1 MDHRWDGRYCTV
13 EIEERGDI
21 MNSQNEVIKHLDLPE
36 PNQICIVVRNLK
48 KTTEYYEQILNIGP
62 FVFPDVTYTDVTYL
76 GKPSDGYW
84 KMAFAR
90 MGPIE
95 LELSCPIRPPSI
107 YEDFLNEK
115 GEGLHHIG
123 FDVSNLDEAIKR
135 AEGLGIKVLMSGRTS
150 KSGFA
155 HLDTREFGGT
165 IFEVIQRPAP
175 RV

>member
-1 MDHRWDGRYCTV
+1 MDSR
-13 EIEERGDI
+13 
-21 MNSQNEVIKHLDLPE
+21 NEAIKHLNLPE
-36 PNQICIVVRNLK
+36 PSQVCIVVRDLK
-48 KTTEYYEQILNIGP
+48 KATEYYEQILNIGP
-62 FVFPDVTYTDVTYL
+62 FVFPHITYDGITYL

-90 MGPIE
+90 MGTIE

-135 AEGLGIKVLMSGRTS
+135 AEGVGIKVLMSGRTS
-150 KSGFA
+150 KGGFA
-155 HLDTREFGGT
+155 HLDTTEFGGT